1 MKNLITDYVTY
12 EDIDLIDKLDNM
24 YCSEISEE
32 IFKKCMEKD
41 TLKKIEEKV
50 WELMNDKDSKFSKV
64 YFYDGLYGED
74 ESEDERDTLSACLY
88 NCDLLYMT
96 AIAYVLGLEIPQFSW
111 DVEIFGM
118 QNCGQS

>member
-1 MKNLITDYVTY
+1 MKNLITEYVTY
-12 EDIDLIDKLDNM
+12 EDIDLVDKLDNM

-41 TLKKIEEKV
+41 TFKKIEEKV
-50 WELMNDKDSKFSKV
+50 WELMNDEDSEFSKAE
-64 YFYDGLYGED
+64 FYEDLFDGD
-74 ESEDERDTLSACLY
+74 ESEDEHNIWSSCLY

-96 AIAYVLGLEIPQFSW
+96 ATAYVLGLDIPECSS

-118 QNCGQS
+118 

>member
-1 MKNLITDYVTY
+1 MKNLITEYVTY
-12 EDIDLIDKLDNM
+12 KDIDLVDKLDNM
-24 YCSEISEE
+24 YGSEISEE
-32 IFKKCMEKD
+32 IFEKCMEKD
-41 TLKKIEEKV
+41 AFKKIEEKV

-64 YFYDGLYGED
+64 YFYDGSYDED
-74 ESEDERDTLSACLY
+74 ESEDEHDMLSACLY

-118 QNCGQS
+118 

>member
-1 MKNLITDYVTY
+1 MKNLITEYVKY

-32 IFKKCMEKD
+32 IFEKCMKKE
-41 TLKKIEEKV
+41 TFKKIEEKV
-50 WELMNDKDSKFSKV
+50 WELMNDKDSEFAKAE
-64 YFYDGLYGED
+64 FYDGLFDED
-74 ESEDERDTLSACLY
+74 ESEDEHYIWTSCLY

-96 AIAYVLGLEIPQFSW
+96 AIAYVLGLEIPESSG

-118 QNCGQS
+118 